1 MLDSTTITDEQK
13 PSPSSDYSEL
23 ASAYNGYGQSES
35 RLGEAAEIY
44 GETYGDARMAETYG
58 YVNRG

>member
-1 MLDSTTITDEQK
+1 MPDSTTITDEQK
-13 PSPSSDYSEL
+13 PSPGSDGGEL
-23 ASAYNGYGQSES
+23 AGAYNGYGQSES

-44 GETYGDARMAETYG
+44 SETHGDARMAETYG